1 MGVWSEELFARV
13 CIYTHTLVMF
23 SAVVNT
29 SPSCLR
35 SPKFNVKRATMLWP
49 TNPATKQLVHSR
61 HSFPIADSQPLPTI
75 PGPPSSRSL
84 CRHMSLTRKDNRRS
98 SFTPKV
104 CRAGRNTWFSFATKK
119 GNYKQ
124 SCATFLTLCRIDG
137 SYRRLE
143 ISGSLP

>member
-1 MGVWSEELFARV
+1 MGGCVGRGIVRLCV
-13 CIYTHTLVMF
+13 HIYTHTLVMF

-61 HSFPIADSQPLPTI
+61 HSFPIADPQPLPTI
-75 PGPPSSRSL
+75 PWTPSSRSL

-98 SFTPKV
+98 SLTRKV
-104 CRAGRNTWFSFATKK
+104 SPCRQKHLLFICYKK
-119 GNYKQ
+119 GNYK
-124 SCATFLTLCRIDG
+124 
-137 SYRRLE
+137 RRAE
-143 ISGSLP
+143 LPV